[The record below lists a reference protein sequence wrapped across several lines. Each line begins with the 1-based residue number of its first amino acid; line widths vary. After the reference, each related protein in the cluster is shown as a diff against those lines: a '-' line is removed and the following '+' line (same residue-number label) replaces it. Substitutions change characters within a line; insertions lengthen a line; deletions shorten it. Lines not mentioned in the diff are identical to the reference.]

1 MTCNNKKYKWLTS
14 CNNGQVE
21 WEFHWKDGHE
31 EWKNMQ
37 GNNPYVR
44 FYNPAKNAVIYCSYL
59 MTTSEEST
67 EEESN
72 GRDDSQNNYFISLS
86 PFELLE

>member
-1 MTCNNKKYKWLTS
+1 
-14 CNNGQVE
+14 
-21 WEFHWKDGHE
+21 
-31 EWKNMQ
+31 MQ

-67 EEESN
+67 EEEEN
-72 GRDDSQNNYFISLS
+72 GGDDSQNNAFISLS
-86 PFELLE
+86 HFELLE